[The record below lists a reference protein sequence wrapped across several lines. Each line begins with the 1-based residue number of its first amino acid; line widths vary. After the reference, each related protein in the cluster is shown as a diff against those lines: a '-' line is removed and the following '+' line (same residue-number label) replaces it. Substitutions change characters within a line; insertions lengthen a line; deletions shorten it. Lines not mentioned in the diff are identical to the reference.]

1 MIGLD
6 QKEWDSD
13 TLKLIDANEYS
24 KDVKASLDDVE
35 LNIEIENKPHPASKQ
50 VMAQIQDA
58 TKTVAKAVVK
68 KQPAPKAT
76 EETDD
81 TATFNEKLGSEYT
94 DNNHKGETI
103 TRTNLDVLEMQKI
116 LQEQED

>member
-35 LNIEIENKPHPASKQ
+35 LNIEIETKPHPASKQ
-50 VMAQIQDA
+50 VMAQI
-58 TKTVAKAVVK
+58 
-68 KQPAPKAT
+68 
-76 EETDD
+76 
-81 TATFNEKLGSEYT
+81 
-94 DNNHKGETI
+94 
-103 TRTNLDVLEMQKI
+103 
-116 LQEQED
+116 